1 MERCLHQKL
10 FSIMI
15 KNNIQIM
22 FSLDGPKEVH
32 DKNRIFAG
40 SNRGSFEKLRDS
52 MKMIYSMDRK
62 YSL

>member
-1 MERCLHQKL
+1 
-10 FSIMI
+10 
-15 KNNIQIM
+15 M

-62 YSL
+62 YYKKNVKMTFKT